1 MNASLM
7 TLEVCVMALGVVLM
21 LADFWLP
28 ADRKKFAGYAAVAA
42 LAGLL

>member
-21 LADFWLP
+21 LAVSIGAF
-28 ADRKKFAGYAAVAA
+28 
-42 LAGLL
+42 GLFQVRNRLEWFG